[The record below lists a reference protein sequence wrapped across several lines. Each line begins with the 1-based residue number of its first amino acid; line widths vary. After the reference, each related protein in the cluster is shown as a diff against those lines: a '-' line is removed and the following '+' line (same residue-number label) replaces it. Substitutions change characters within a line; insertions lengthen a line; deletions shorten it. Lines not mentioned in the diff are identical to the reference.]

1 MARTISV
8 ETSSIVC
15 YNGVYL
21 TYYPMGSSKT
31 HTIAGTIKNI
41 EGNTITLETDYP
53 LCEIG
58 DYMKFVNN
66 ETNEIHYGIITTLR
80 NTNDVGLSFCPD
92 IRISYDKEKKQW
104 YVVDGNTFYFS
115 LGKYTMLPCNATEKS
130 TINNEILLVG
140 GLIYRKELNKLYQLP
155 VRSEEY
161 WFITDS
167 GDVEMTIDRQYTED
181 DRRYE
186 IGNYFP
192 CERVARDYRDRIVH
206 LLLNNEDED

>member
-21 TYYPMGSSKT
+21 TYYPMGSANT
-31 HTIAGTIKNI
+31 HTIAGTIKSI

-58 DYMKFVNN
+58 DYMKFVNH
-66 ETNEIHYGIITTLR
+66 ETNDVHYGIVTTLR

-92 IRISYDKEKKQW
+92 IRISYNTEKKQW
-104 YVVDGNTFYFS
+104 YVVEGNTFYFN
-115 LGKYTMLPCNATEKS
+115 LGKYEVIPCNTTEKT
-130 TINNEILLVG
+130 TINNEILLAN
-140 GLIYRKELNKLYQLP
+140 GLIYRKELNKLYELP
-155 VRSEEY
+155 VRCEEY

-167 GDVEMTIDRQYTED
+167 GNVETTTDKQYPED

-206 LLLNNEDED
+206 LLLSTGDKE

>member
-21 TYYPMGSSKT
+21 TYYPMGSCKT

-41 EGNTITLETDYP
+41 EGKTITLETDYP

-58 DYMKFVNN
+58 DYMKFVDN
-66 ETNEIHYGIITTLR
+66 ETNEIEYGIVTTLR
-80 NTNDVGLSFCPD
+80 NANDVGVSFCPD
-92 IRISYDKEKKQW
+92 IRISYNKESKQW
-104 YVVDGNTFYFS
+104 YVVEGNTYYFS
-115 LGKYTMLPCNATEKS
+115 LCKYTMLPCNTTEKT

-167 GDVEMTIDRQYTED
+167 GDVEKTIDLQCQED

-192 CERVARDYRDRIVH
+192 NERVARDYRDRIVH
-206 LLLNNEDED
+206 LLLNNENEE